1 MDESQFHIKNWD
13 SQGNL
18 LVRNHDFIRL
28 TANAPHQVSNMFSKW
43 PIHAESFEM
52 ELTFHIHNLM
62 SSMVWLEQVSHLVL
76 DKPSDI
82 GDVFGI
88 QNKFNGLGIMLD
100 TFKNGKRGQFPM

>member
-1 MDESQFHIKNWD
+1 MPQRIQLPYLDESQFHIKNWD

-52 ELTFHIHNLM
+52 ELTFHIHNPD
-62 SSMVWLEQVSHLVL
+62 VKHGLV
-76 DKPSDI
+76 
-82 GDVFGI
+82 GDRLAIWFWINLPISVMC
-88 QNKFNGLGIMLD
+88 LG
-100 TFKNGKRGQFPM
+100 FKTNSTDWVLC